1 MALEAAHCYLGQLC
15 ELAYVGHFF
24 MVAEHEVAKFA
35 VGAYKRAEQA
45 VELLFRAIGADEN
58 KQLFAFYLVVMNAL
72 KPV

>member
-1 MALEAAHCYLGQLC
+1 
-15 ELAYVGHFF
+15 

-58 KQLFAFYLVVMNAL
+58 KQLFAFYLVVMNVL